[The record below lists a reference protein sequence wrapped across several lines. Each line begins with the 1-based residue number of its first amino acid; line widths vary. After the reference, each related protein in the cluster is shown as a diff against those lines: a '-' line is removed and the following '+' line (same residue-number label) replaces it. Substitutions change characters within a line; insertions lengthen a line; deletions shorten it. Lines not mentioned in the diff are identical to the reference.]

1 MAWYDFSDWGADAAY
16 EDIDDANDQLE
27 AWMENAVDG
36 GWPQG
41 AATAMIELGNDTLQ
55 DNETWFGIDTGTAAA
70 YWSAVRSGA
79 EDAVEAA
86 GYEPADLPNWDDWMA
101 ALDSAAGTAETTA
114 AARDEGSIG
123 TVLSGTVAGTATDV
137 GPIVERAMWWG
148 LYGAAVGAVV
158 NPFIQR
164 GAGPYADKFRRY
176 KTGAIIGWSLK
187 GARNYGLTA
196 AAIGAFLGW
205 RDASAAND

>member
-1 MAWYDFSDWGADAAY
+1 MAWWSDWGSDAAY

-27 AWMENAVDG
+27 AWMQNAVDG

-55 DNETWFGIDTGTAAA
+55 DNETWFGIDTGTAEA

-79 EDAVEAA
+79 EDAVEDA
-86 GYEPADLPNWDDWMA
+86 GYDPDELANWDEWMS
-101 ALDSAAGTAETTA
+101 ALDSAAGTAETTE
-114 AARDEGSIG
+114 AAREEGSIA
-123 TVLSGTVAGTATDV
+123 TVVSGTVAGTGADFGAILET
-137 GPIVERAMWWG
+137 AMWWG
-148 LYGAAVGAVV
+148 IYGAAAGAVV

-164 GAGPYADKFRRY
+164 GTGPYADKFKRY
-176 KTGAIIGWSLK
+176 KTGAIVGWSLE

-205 RDASAAND
+205 REASAARE